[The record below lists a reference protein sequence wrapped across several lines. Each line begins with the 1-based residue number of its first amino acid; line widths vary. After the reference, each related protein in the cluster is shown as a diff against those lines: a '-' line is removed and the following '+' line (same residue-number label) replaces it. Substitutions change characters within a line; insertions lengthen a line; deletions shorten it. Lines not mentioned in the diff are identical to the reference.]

1 MDGQNKHKD
10 IWEREHSQQSSFA
23 AMHTTKPSA
32 PLPGFVEYIKQQGF
46 NPSETRVLD
55 LGCGKGRNSI
65 YLASQGFHV
74 IGIDFSEKALN
85 DARQR
90 SASYSSLIEY
100 EQVDITKEWP
110 FGTNYFDIIID
121 CNASIYIPDHERG
134 VVITEAHRVLKPG
147 GLYLFY
153 GIAETKTIL
162 PSAGSNPLAPH
173 PVFTEKHY
181 TQQELMQTYAGFT
194 VVSLQLIQAS
204 DRLKGED
211 VQNALWS
218 MIVQKP
224 SHSPS

>member
-10 IWEREHSQQSSFA
+10 IWDREHSQQSSFA

-32 PLPGFVEYIKQQGF
+32 PIPAFIEYITQLGF
-46 NPSETRVLD
+46 KPGEARILD

-65 YLASQGFHV
+65 YMASHGFHV
-74 IGIDFSEKALN
+74 IGVDFSEKALA

-90 SASYSSLIEY
+90 SASYNNLIEY
-100 EQVDITKEWP
+100 EHVDITKEWP
-110 FGTNYFDIIID
+110 FGNNYFDIIID
-121 CNASIYIPDHERG
+121 CNASIYIPDHERS
-134 VVITEAHRVLKPG
+134 VVISEAKRVLKPR

-162 PSAGSNPLAPH
+162 PTAGSNPLAPH

-181 TQQELMQTYAGFT
+181 SQQELMQTYAGFT

-204 DRLKGED
+204 DRLKGEE

-218 MIVQKP
+218 MIIQKP
-224 SHSPS
+224 A